1 MSSGLNKKTAYHFNV
16 GWLWG
21 LIGLILVMPAGP
33 LFFLQHPVT
42 AAETQPAT
50 AKAKPYKIVFRG
62 NQALGERALHK
73 AALDELTAFDK
84 QGQRRSDVD
93 DAAFQ
98 MELAY
103 RRDGY
108 AFATVDYQIE
118 QVAGE
123 LVVTF
128 TVNEGPRVILR
139 KIDITG
145 NATIARRTL
154 LPFFEEGKSG
164 LFGQGK
170 LLFIKSKIESA
181 LSQIRDFYFSQGYRE
196 AVVGDAQYSFS
207 SARTQA
213 TVSVQIKEGIRYVIH
228 DILYQGDLIPQ
239 AKNLLKKS
247 RQELIGQPY
256 FARRKLILQS
266 RLYEIYANL
275 GYPDALVD
283 VKEQQGNEPGKV
295 VLAAE
300 ITKGPRV
307 IISEILIRG
316 NEKTKSTFIR
326 NRVLLKPGDRFDLEL
341 QQKSF
346 GQLYKTGLFSKV
358 ELHLEKQEGSAE
370 WPFVVE
376 VTEAPGKEIYVE
388 PGWGSYELLRL
399 KAGFREKNLF
409 GTGRIFKLEATASLK
424 TQSLVASL
432 SDPWFLNTDIKAD
445 LPLYYG
451 RRQEPSFTRKDLG
464 GSLLFTKELTRR
476 LTATGGYTFRATDV
490 SDIDPEIEDVDAT
503 TNYDYA
509 SLKAQAAYDSRN
521 DLFFPTRGYRSFL
534 SAEHADS
541 FLGGE
546 ITLTRLT
553 AGVRYFI
560 PLSQSTILGMRYR
573 TGLIVPGVD
582 DFNLPIAE
590 RFFNGG
596 ENTVRSFK
604 QSELGPKD
612 ENGKPVGG
620 LAYNVINI
628 ELRQRLIGNLTG
640 SLFFDYGNVS
650 PNRTREEQGEPSY
663 ESRSDIMSD
672 TFSQYFKDFRPGVG
686 FGLQY
691 QLPVGPAR
699 VDLAF
704 NPDRNRKRGED
715 FFVFHFTV
723 GMAF

>member
-1 MSSGLNKKTAYHFNV
+1 LSSGLNKKTAYHFKV

-42 AAETQPAT
+42 AAETQPTT

-62 NQALGERALHK
+62 NQALNERALRK
-73 AALDELTAFDK
+73 AAVDELTAFEK

-98 MELAY
+98 MELTY
-103 RRDGY
+103 RKDGY
-108 AFATVDYQIE
+108 AFAAVDYQIE

-128 TVNEGPRVILR
+128 TVEEGSRVILQ

-145 NATIARRTL
+145 NATYDMQTL

-164 LFGQGK
+164 LFDRGK
-170 LLFIKSKIESA
+170 LLFIKSNIESS
-181 LSQIRDFYFSQGYRE
+181 LSQIRDYYISEGYRDM
-196 AVVGDAQYSFS
+196 VVGDPQYSFS
-207 SARTQA
+207 EDRTQA
-213 TVSVQIKEGIRYVIH
+213 AVKVSIEEGIRYVVD
-228 DILYQGDLIPQ
+228 DILFRGDLIPE
-239 AKNLLKKS
+239 AEDILKKY
-247 RQELIGQPY
+247 RQELIGNPY
-256 FARRKLILQS
+256 FTRRRLILQS
-266 RLYEIYANL
+266 RLFEIYGSL
-275 GYPDALVD
+275 GYPNTRVD
-283 VKEQQGNEPGKV
+283 VKERQGSEPGMV

-307 IISEILIRG
+307 TISEILIRG
-316 NEKTKSTFIR
+316 NDKTKPKFIR
-326 NRVLLKPGDRFDLEL
+326 NRLLLKPGDRFDLEL

-346 GQLYKTGLFSKV
+346 RQLYKTGLFTKV
-358 ELHLEKQEGSAE
+358 DLHLEKQEDSVQ

-376 VTEAPGKEIYVE
+376 VTEAPAKELYLE

-409 GTGRIFKLEATASLK
+409 GTGRIFGLEATASIK
-424 TQSLVASL
+424 ARSLVASL

-445 LPLYYG
+445 LPVFYS
-451 RRQEPSFTRKDLG
+451 RREEPSFTRKDLG
-464 GSLLFTKELTRR
+464 GSLLFTKKLTSR
-476 LTATGGYTFRATDV
+476 LTATGGYSFRMTDV
-490 SDIDPEIEDVDAT
+490 SDVDPEIGVEDAPTD
-503 TNYDYA
+503 YDYA
-509 SLKAQAAYDSRN
+509 SLKAQATYDDRN
-521 DLFFPTRGYRSFL
+521 DLFFPTRGQRSFL
-534 SAEHADS
+534 SAEYADS
-541 FLGGE
+541 FLGSE

-553 AGVRYFI
+553 GGVRYFI
-560 PLSQSTILGMRYR
+560 PLTGSTILGMRYR
-573 TGLIVPGVD
+573 TGLMVPGKD

-612 ENGKPVGG
+612 EDGNPVGG
-620 LAYNVINI
+620 LAYNVFNI

-640 SLFFDYGNVS
+640 SLFLDFGNVS
-650 PNRTREEQGEPSY
+650 PNRTREEQGEPPYDSK
-663 ESRSDIMSD
+663 SDIMSD
-672 TFSQYFKDFRPGVG
+672 TFSQYFKDFRTGVG

-699 VDLAF
+699 VDFAF
-704 NPDRNRKRGED
+704 NPDRDNDRDED
-715 FFVFHFTV
+715 FFVFHFSV